1 LTGLHDA
8 EGNIP
13 ENPRQQ
19 VSLHQL
25 GACLLLACG
34 FTAVHVQWG
43 LLFSLAKKNKRH
55 ETTQQYD
62 RTFSESALV
71 LLTDPKGSLSR

>member
-43 LLFSLAKKNKRH
+43 LLFSLAKKTKDMKQHNN
-55 ETTQQYD
+55 TI
-62 RTFSESALV
+62 ALF
-71 LLTDPKGSLSR
+71 LNQLWCY

>member
-1 LTGLHDA
+1 MMPKETFPKIL
-8 EGNIP
+8 
-13 ENPRQQ
+13 
-19 VSLHQL
+19 VSKLACTNWEL
-25 GACLLLACG
+25 AFFWLVASLRFTFSGACSSALP
-34 FTAVHVQWG
+34 
-43 LLFSLAKKNKRH
+43 KKNKKH